1 LRWVKN
7 YIIPKIL
14 KQKSGKAVFVY
25 FWIDKNKKSTNK
37 HHFSDE

>member
-1 LRWVKN
+1 LKRLLN
-7 YIIPKIL
+7 LLPKIL
-14 KQKSGKAVFVY
+14 KQKSGKAVFVC

>member
-37 HHFSDE
+37 RHFSDE